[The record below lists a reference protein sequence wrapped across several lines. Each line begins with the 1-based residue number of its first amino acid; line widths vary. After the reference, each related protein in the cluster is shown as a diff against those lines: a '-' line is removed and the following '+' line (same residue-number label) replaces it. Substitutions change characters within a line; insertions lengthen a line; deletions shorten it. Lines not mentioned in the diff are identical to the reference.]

1 MWALLFL
8 SCSDYSLGYEKI
20 VTEYVYLEDTSEPEV
35 VEVIVEVPVEVEDTA
50 ADDIWVDSFTQPSS
64 SSGVDIVWVV
74 DRSGSMNNN
83 RLKLEEG
90 FRAMLSE
97 LNTSWDA
104 MWRVSIISA
113 DSINAGN
120 DQQFPLLYG
129 DTEYDAMNMHQN
141 TGGSREEGFKAFY
154 EYYTGGYAQNWMR
167 PEASLLVIF
176 VSDEDD
182 QSQSRFPL
190 ATDFVSWYSGIRS
203 TVFLASIVVSTTDC
217 EPLVGDR
224 YMEATSLLQGVVVDI
239 CSDDWTP
246 SVQAALQQVQPFDE
260 WELTHV
266 PYYGEQGIFVFID
279 GSPSSDWHYDSSRN
293 VVVFDVTPSSDSLVE
308 IAYEY

>member
-20 VTEYVYLEDTSEPEV
+20 VTEYVYLEDTSNP
-35 VEVIVEVPVEVEDTA
+35 VEVIVEVPVEDTA

-120 DQQFPLLYG
+120 AKSNP
-129 DTEYDAMNMHQN
+129 
-141 TGGSREEGFKAFY
+141 
-154 EYYTGGYAQNWMR
+154 
-167 PEASLLVIF
+167 
-176 VSDEDD
+176 
-182 QSQSRFPL
+182 
-190 ATDFVSWYSGIRS
+190 
-203 TVFLASIVVSTTDC
+203 
-217 EPLVGDR
+217 
-224 YMEATSLLQGVVVDI
+224 
-239 CSDDWTP
+239 
-246 SVQAALQQVQPFDE
+246 
-260 WELTHV
+260 
-266 PYYGEQGIFVFID
+266 
-279 GSPSSDWHYDSSRN
+279 
-293 VVVFDVTPSSDSLVE
+293 
-308 IAYEY
+308 